1 MTALNRIGPKSN
13 AFTFSFDEKLLDDI
27 RDSYN
32 NFILPGLESPEHISL
47 YDGGAQRE
55 GTLGRDDHQYYYTT
69 FGEEPLIWISNNN
82 WRTYTQFKNFFDA
95 LNIKDEVKQLVD
107 YDKDLTFYSGF
118 FVVGNRARDTF
129 WHMDY
134 SPGANAYTF
143 ISPLFPP
150 DPGHGNLAYKDP
162 DDNPQTH
169 IYNLG
174 EGIVLGENFLHATE
188 PYPQCETP
196 RVLLSFTF
204 GTDKLEHWEALEKT
218 IAGQSE
224 FMVLPCGHQLGRC
237 QCLEEFNAG
246 GDAAIIEPASRN
258 APCPCGSG
266 KRYKHCH
273 GN

>member
-1 MTALNRIGPKSN
+1 MTALNRIGPKSS

-32 NFILPGLESPEHISL
+32 NFILPDLESPEHISL

-55 GTLGRDDHQYYYTT
+55 GTLGREDHQYYYTT

-150 DPGHGNLAYKDP
+150 HPGHGNLAYKDP
-162 DDNPQTH
+162 DDNRQTH

-174 EGIVLGENFLHATE
+174 EGIVLGESILHATE

-237 QCLEEFNAG
+237 QCLEDFKRG
-246 GDAAIIEPASRN
+246 GDEAIIEPASRN